1 MEARREQVFVGL
13 FVLIAAALLVVTVF
27 ALTGV
32 FASSTRSFHAKFH
45 NAAGLEPGATVRFL
59 GGLKVGRVEKLAID
73 PVDPSLMDMQF
84 SVKNDIPV
92 KTDSRVAIMSFS
104 PLGDNHLEVKAGSQ
118 NAPRAPDGALLPAD
132 PYVGFNDLTAQI
144 NKLAPQA
151 QELLAN
157 LNERVIQLKVTVDR
171 VNDLLNDKNRQNV
184 SATLSDLHGML
195 AENRPQIKHTLN
207 NVDAATEKLGPL
219 LDQIKKTIYQADG
232 TLKKVDGLVDDNKE
246 DIRASVIKL
255 RQSLENV
262 SSITGQLQRMLDD
275 NDYNIEELLNNLRI
289 VSENLKEF
297 TDTIKTRPSS
307 LINPGRT
314 RDRKPG
320 DKP

>member
-1 MEARREQVFVGL
+1 MDARREQVLVGL
-13 FVLIAAALLVVTVF
+13 FVVIAAILLVVTVF

-32 FASSTRSFHAKFH
+32 FASSTRTFHAKFH
-45 NAAGLEPGATVRFL
+45 NAAGLEPGATVRFE
-59 GGLKVGRVEKLAID
+59 GGPKIGRVEKLKID
-73 PVDPSLMDMQF
+73 PIDPSLMDMEF
-84 SVKNDIPV
+84 SVKNDVPV
-92 KTDSRVAIMSFS
+92 KTDSRVAILSFS
-104 PLGDNHLEVKAGSQ
+104 PLGDNHLELKAGSPSAQ
-118 NAPRAPDGALLPAD
+118 RAPDGALLPSD
-132 PYVGFNDLTAQI
+132 QYVGFNDLTAQI

-157 LNERVIQLKVTVDR
+157 LNDRVTQLKVTVDR

-195 AENRPQIKHTLN
+195 AENRPQIKSTIN
-207 NVDAATEKLGPL
+207 NVNVATQKLSPL
-219 LDQIKKTIYQADG
+219 LDQIQKTLDQANG
-232 TLKKVDGLVDDNKE
+232 TLKKVDSLVGDNKE

-255 RQSLENV
+255 RQSLDTISE
-262 SSITGQLQRMLDD
+262 ITAQVQTMLDE

-297 TDTIKTRPSS
+297 TDTIKTRPST
-307 LINPGRT
+307 LVNPGSR

>member
-13 FVLIAAALLVVTVF
+13 FVVMAAALLVVTVF
-27 ALTGV
+27 TLTGV
-32 FASSTRSFHAKFH
+32 FASSTRTFHAQFH
-45 NAAGLEPGATVRFL
+45 NAAGLEPGATVRFE
-59 GGLKVGRVEKLAID
+59 GGPKIGRVEKLKIV
-73 PVDPSLMDMQF
+73 PSDPSLMDMEF
-84 SVKNDIPV
+84 SVKSDIPV
-92 KTDSRVAIMSFS
+92 KTDSHVAILSFS

-118 NAPRAPDGALLPAD
+118 NAPRASDGALLPSD
-132 PYVGFNDLTAQI
+132 PYIGFNDLTAQI

-157 LNERVIQLKVTVDR
+157 LNDRVIQLKVTIDR
-171 VNDLLNDKNRQNV
+171 VNDLLNDRNRQNV

-195 AENRPQIKHTLN
+195 AENRPKIKSTLN
-207 NVDAATEKLGPL
+207 NVNAATEKLSPL
-219 LDQIKKTIYQADG
+219 LDQIHKTVDQADS
-232 TLKKVDGLVDDNKE
+232 TLKKVDSLVGENKE
-246 DIRASVIKL
+246 DVRASVIKL

-262 SSITGQLQRMLDD
+262 SAITAQLQRMLDE

-297 TDTIKTRPSS
+297 TDTIKTRPST
-307 LINPGRT
+307 LVNPGSP